1 MRRSFKAAACLCAAV
16 LSLSALSAVS
26 FADETAAEKPA
37 VTAEAEKKAPKA
49 RNVKYGKV
57 TAVNGSDI
65 TVALGEYAAKQT
77 DTDKTEKADKTD
89 DTAAKKEKPASKPEK
104 KTSDSTTTEAADNT
118 SDKTTDSTGKKASG
132 KHGKKRGR
140 KGEFTE
146 NGSTLTVTITDG
158 ITLKKSGKAV
168 TTADI
173 AVGDILTLEYNDS
186 DELVGVK
193 VKGEKSEKSDKTGK
207 SGKSG
212 SESGTKQKG
221 SRKGKKT
228 SDTDQT
234 VTA

>member
-1 MRRSFKAAACLCAAV
+1 MTLPRRRKSPRQSRRKRPP
-16 LSLSALSAVS
+16 
-26 FADETAAEKPA
+26 TAQQRKLRTIPPTRRR
-37 VTAEAEKKAPKA
+37 TA
-49 RNVKYGKV
+49 
-57 TAVNGSDI
+57 
-65 TVALGEYAAKQT
+65 
-77 DTDKTEKADKTD
+77 
-89 DTAAKKEKPASKPEK
+89 
-104 KTSDSTTTEAADNT
+104 
-118 SDKTTDSTGKKASG
+118 G
-132 KHGKKRGR
+132 KHGKKGGR